1 MEKNNKLKPEE
12 RAEELISRFT
22 KHGVDYNTS
31 IYCALELILEI
42 YYQLLHHSYYNSYR
56 EQYWRDVE
64 KILKDKLL

>member
-1 MEKNNKLKPEE
+1 MEKNKKLKPEE

-42 YYQLLHHSYYNSYR
+42 YYQLMVSYDNTYR
-56 EQYWRDVE
+56 KQYWVQVE
-64 KILKDKLL
+64 QILKDKLL